1 MVHASEPKHRASWTR
16 SPLLWMVGSIAG
28 VGLIVGVLY
37 ALGVHQQ
44 IVELLQWFDEQG
56 AWAAL
61 FFVALMV
68 AAMVM
73 LLPGVLLTTGAG
85 FVFGVLEG
93 TLYVV
98 IGTTIGA
105 AMAFLIARHFFGETA
120 HIYIRNRA
128 RLSVVTDEMAPHG
141 WKIVLLTRL
150 IPFFPGKV
158 SNYLFGLTSFTFPGF
173 VAGTF
178 LGVIPFSLHNVYL
191 GSLAADLSTLGVR
204 ESART
209 PLEWTIYGAGFLG
222 TILAVVF
229 LNRLAKRALARYR
242 VETEAMGQEESE

>member
-1 MVHASEPKHRASWTR
+1 MVSVSEPKQRASWSR
-16 SPLLWMVGSIAG
+16 SPLLWMAGSIAG
-28 VGLIVGVLY
+28 VGLIVGILY

-44 IVELLQWFDEQG
+44 IVELLQWFDAQG
-56 AWAAL
+56 AWAAVL
-61 FFVALMV
+61 FVVLMI
-68 AAMVM
+68 AAMVL

-85 FVFGVLEG
+85 FVFGVVEG

-98 IGTTIGA
+98 VGTTIGA
-105 AMAFLIARHFFGETA
+105 AAAFLIARHVFGETA

-128 RLSVVTDEMAPHG
+128 KLSVVTDEMAPHG

-158 SNYLFGLTSFTFPGF
+158 SNYLFGLTSFSFPGF

-204 ESART
+204 ESARS
-209 PLEWTIYGAGFLG
+209 PLEWTIYGAGFVG

-229 LNRLAKRALARYR
+229 LNRLARRALARYR
-242 VETEAMGQEESE
+242 METEPMGQEDSQ